1 MVKLPHIINYSI
13 DIMNL
18 KFTLLLSSLL
28 LSACANN
35 GNISFLPGSGL
46 DMKNKQV
53 VYADNSTPEM
63 SQAELNQRAVI
74 YPINL
79 SLVQQMREPESYA
92 RSNPALEAQKRNY
105 RYRLGV
111 GDVLSIKIFNQPD
124 FNSYQ
129 QVGQSNGQGTVVDES
144 GNIYYPLAGK
154 VQARGKSLAEIQQI
168 ITQRLARY
176 YKNPQL
182 DVSILQYRAQ
192 SISVNG
198 AVKQSGKFPLNDVPL
213 TLLDAISLAGGLTEA
228 ADTNNIKWTRHGRD
242 ITISLQDLLQRG
254 DAAQN
259 QLLGNGDVIY
269 VPSRADVQV
278 YVMGEVGKQ
287 NVITIDNNGLN
298 LTEALAKSEGISQ
311 SFSNATGVFVIRN
324 TPRDVN
330 GKDIY
335 VYQLNLKD
343 ATAYALGTQFKL
355 KPNDVVYVTT
365 APVTRWNRVLS
376 QIMPSVSSISTVK
389 NAFF

>member
-35 GNISFLPGSGL
+35 GNISFVPGSGL
-46 DMKNKQV
+46 DMKNKQL

-129 QVGQSNGQGTVVDES
+129 QVGQNNGQGTVVDES

-228 ADTNNIKWTRHGRD
+228 ADTNNIKWTRNGRD

-259 QLLGNGDVIY
+259 QLLGNGDAIY

-355 KPNDVVYVTT
+355 KPNDVVYVTA
-365 APVTRWNRVLS
+365 APVTR
-376 QIMPSVSSISTVK
+376 TVK

>member
-1 MVKLPHIINYSI
+1 MVKLSHIINYSI

-35 GNISFLPGSGL
+35 GNISFLPGSSL

-79 SLVQQMREPESYA
+79 SLVQQMRESYA
-92 RSNPALEAQKRNY
+92 RSNPALEAQKRSY

-129 QVGQSNGQGTVVDES
+129 QVGQNNGQGTVVDES

-168 ITQRLARY
+168 ITQRLAR
-176 YKNPQL
+176 
-182 DVSILQYRAQ
+182 
-192 SISVNG
+192 
-198 AVKQSGKFPLNDVPL
+198 
-213 TLLDAISLAGGLTEA
+213 
-228 ADTNNIKWTRHGRD
+228 
-242 ITISLQDLLQRG
+242 
-254 DAAQN
+254 
-259 QLLGNGDVIY
+259 
-269 VPSRADVQV
+269 
-278 YVMGEVGKQ
+278 
-287 NVITIDNNGLN
+287 
-298 LTEALAKSEGISQ
+298 
-311 SFSNATGVFVIRN
+311 
-324 TPRDVN
+324 
-330 GKDIY
+330 
-335 VYQLNLKD
+335 
-343 ATAYALGTQFKL
+343 
-355 KPNDVVYVTT
+355 
-365 APVTRWNRVLS
+365 
-376 QIMPSVSSISTVK
+376 
-389 NAFF
+389 